1 MQCHAGFIPT
11 EVVTQAASSYMPIH
25 AMSSDQAG
33 HRGQDATLARFRM
46 RYCMGTTWEHSK
58 ISENELSAVQV
69 VRRKLSGAAD
79 GTTAGSKTA
88 FNHAMLDLFGS
99 IIWYEE
105 RSPKM
110 HQCQSIIMVLCSQT
124 WHGGPYTSRQCLDMT
139 QAISWWLSADLQIHV
154 SVYGRRKLTVT
165 EVLNLWVRRGSSRNK
180 PGKRLIDWKSLQI
193 EKLRTEWSDQLGH
206 LVLLILLGIKKQLN
220 R

>member
-1 MQCHAGFIPT
+1 M
-11 EVVTQAASSYMPIH
+11 
-25 AMSSDQAG
+25 
-33 HRGQDATLARFRM
+33 
-46 RYCMGTTWEHSK
+46 
-58 ISENELSAVQV
+58 QV

-88 FNHAMLDLFGS
+88 LNHAMLDLFGS

-206 LVLLILLGIKKQLN
+206 LVLLILLGIKK
-220 R
+220 